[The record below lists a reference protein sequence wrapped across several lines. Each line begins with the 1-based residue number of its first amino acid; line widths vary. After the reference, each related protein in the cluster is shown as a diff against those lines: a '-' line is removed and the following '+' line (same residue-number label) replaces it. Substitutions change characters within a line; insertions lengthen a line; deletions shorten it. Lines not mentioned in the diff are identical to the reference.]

1 MSKLKVFDTAI
12 FPGEDVTILDQV
24 TTIVD
29 AFEYSFTDGGLQQ
42 QIEAGKVLTI
52 TVQQRDDYII
62 LEGEVK

>member
-12 FPGEDVTILDQV
+12 FSEDDVTILDQV

-29 AFEYSFTDGGLQQ
+29 AFEYSFADGGLKQ
-42 QIEAGKVLTI
+42 QIEAGKVFTI

-62 LEGEVK
+62 LEG